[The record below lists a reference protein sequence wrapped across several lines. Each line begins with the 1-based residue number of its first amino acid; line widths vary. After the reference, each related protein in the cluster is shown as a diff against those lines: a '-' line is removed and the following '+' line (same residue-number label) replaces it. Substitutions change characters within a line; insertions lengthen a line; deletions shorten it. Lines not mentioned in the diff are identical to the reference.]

1 MTVLGGEGF
10 VVGET
15 IDVENFASKR
25 ETGRSVFGS
34 FILRPS
40 FGRDV
45 IALCLKITSNGYA
58 KI

>member
-15 IDVENFASKR
+15 IDVEDFASKR

-34 FILRPS
+34 FILHPS

-45 IALCLKITSNGYA
+45 IALCLKIKSN
-58 KI
+58 